1 MKSLV
6 FFCLRYGITE
16 AFLFMMYV
24 LLIVGFIL
32 LIKGADFFVDGASS
46 TAKLLKVPSVIIGL
60 TIVAMGTS
68 APEAAVSISAGLS
81 VSSDIALSNVI
92 GSNIFNL
99 LIVVGVSAIICPMKT
114 EKVILRRDIWWSLG
128 AAVATLIMMTDM
140 KISGAE
146 GILLLGGMA
155 AYIAVLVF
163 DARKKRDEGDE
174 VKAMSPLK
182 SIIYIVGG
190 LAAIIIGGDLVV
202 DSACDIAAAFG
213 MSEALI
219 GLTIVAVGT
228 SLPEL
233 VTSIVAAK
241 KGDSGLAL
249 GNVVGSNIFNIL
261 FILGSASALTTIN
274 VAPELFIDTAILIAV
289 TLLMYFLCRTK
300 EKTSRGEGSLCVLV
314 YAAYMAYIILR

>member
-16 AFLFMMYV
+16 VFLFMMYV

-81 VSSDIALSNVI
+81 GSSDIALSNVI

-99 LIVVGVSAIICPMKT
+99 LIVVGVSEIICPIKT

-128 AAVATLIMMTDM
+128 AAAATLIMMTDM

-219 GLTIVAVGT
+219 GLTIVAAGT

-300 EKTSRGEGSLCVLV
+300 EKTSRGEGVLCVLV

>member
-16 AFLFMMYV
+16 VFLFMMYV

-81 VSSDIALSNVI
+81 GSSDIALSNVI

-128 AAVATLIMMTDM
+128 AAAATLIMMTDM

-289 TLLMYFLCRTK
+289 TLLMYFLCRSK
-300 EKTSRGEGSLCVLV
+300 DKTSRGEGALCMLV